1 MGLKLPLTFGDIA
14 FLVEEIYR
22 GRSAITGV
30 PTRLVLVRWRKP
42 EGSTVI
48 KIGEGKDLQ
57 KSSNVRLQDLVCM
70 TKEEAANHDKLVHKG
85 GKKPEEVYDAEV
97 VERVKARLLE
107 IAEYE
112 KLR

>member
-1 MGLKLPLTFGDIA
+1 M
-14 FLVEEIYR
+14 
-22 GRSAITGV
+22 
-30 PTRLVLVRWRKP
+30 
-42 EGSTVI
+42 I